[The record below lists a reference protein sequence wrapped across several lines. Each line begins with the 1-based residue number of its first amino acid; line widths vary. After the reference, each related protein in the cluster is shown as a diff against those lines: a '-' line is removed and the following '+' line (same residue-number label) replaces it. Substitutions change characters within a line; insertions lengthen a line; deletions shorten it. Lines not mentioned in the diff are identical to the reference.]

1 MSTRLARYHKV
12 AALAEKPTPLRRL
25 VAGLVAASVAFA
37 LAQLLLGVLCGLGSN
52 ATLFSSIAFAVAGA
66 FAAVTMRSGIA
77 VVYGVVA
84 VLWLFMEALVLLIG
98 TIAAGVG

>member
-37 LAQLLLGVLCGLGSN
+37 LVQLLLGVLWGAGSN
-52 ATLFSSIAFAVAGA
+52 ATLFSSLAFAVAGA
-66 FAAVTMRSGIA
+66 FAAVTLKSGMA
-77 VVYGVVA
+77 VVCGVLGA
-84 VLWLFMEALVLLIG
+84 LWLLLEGLVLLLG
-98 TIAAGVG
+98 SSAAGIG

>member
-37 LAQLLLGVLCGLGSN
+37 LVQLLLGVLWGAGSN
-52 ATLFSSIAFAVAGA
+52 ATLFSSLAFAVAGA
-66 FAAVTMRSGIA
+66 FAAVTLKSGMA
-77 VVYGVVA
+77 VVYGVLGA
-84 VLWLFMEALVLLIG
+84 LWLLLEGLVLLLG
-98 TIAAGVG
+98 SIAAGIG